1 MLTEKIRLRSIE
13 GMGENWATI
22 MRWADAAFRNAG
34 FETELSRKGR
44 DGIDTCRWLTTGETD
59 VTVSLTSAAAMADK
73 STGVF
78 RGEHLRGVRGLAGM
92 IHYGHYFH
100 NIVKADTGVRE
111 FADLA
116 RVKPKLGLCIA
127 SPGFIAGQ
135 ITRAYLKHYGV
146 DVDRD
151 IAAWGGEIYNVMR
164 ETTAQW
170 MDGRANALMRENTRF
185 QAVGQAS
192 SIYDLSFLSLDREV
206 AEAVAKEYC
215 LDVVDVPAKSF
226 RGQDRPVITVANPG
240 YAILVREDLPADLVY
255 RLAKALDVSSAS
267 HAISEDIF
275 YSTRHAPHGGAP
287 THPGAAAYYDEVAG
301 RYASSVPV

>member
-1 MLTEKIRLRSIE
+1 VTENIRLRSIE

-22 MRWADAAFRNAG
+22 MRWADAAFRAAG
-34 FETELSRKGR
+34 FETQLSRQGR
-44 DGIDTCRWLTTGETD
+44 DGIDAVRWVATGETD

-73 STGVF
+73 STGVY
-78 RGEHLRGVRGLAGM
+78 RGEKLPGVRGLAGM
-92 IHYGHYFH
+92 IHMGHYFH

-111 FADLA
+111 FADLVPL
-116 RVKPKLGLCIA
+116 RPKLGLCIA

-135 ITRAYLKHYGV
+135 ITRAYLDHYGV

-151 IAAWGGEIYNVMR
+151 IAAWGGEMFNVMR
-164 ETTAQW
+164 ESTAQW

-192 SIYDLSFLSLDREV
+192 AIYDLAFLSLDRNV
-206 AEAVAKEYC
+206 AESVAKEYC
-215 LDVVDVPAKSF
+215 LDIVEVPARSF
-226 RGQDRPVITVANPG
+226 RGQDRAVTTLANPG
-240 YAILVREDLPADLVY
+240 YSILVRADLPDDLVY

-275 YSTRHAPHGGAP
+275 YSTRHAPHAGAP
-287 THPGAAAYYDEVAG
+287 THPGAAAYYDEVAA
-301 RYASSVPV
+301 RYARTAFA

>member
-22 MRWADAAFRNAG
+22 MRWADAAFRAAG

-78 RGEHLRGVRGLAGM
+78 RGEQLSGVRGLAGM

-111 FADLA
+111 FTDLP

-127 SPGFIAGQ
+127 SSGFIAGQ

-192 SIYDLSFLSLDREV
+192 AIYDLSFLSLDREV

-215 LDVVDVPAKSF
+215 LDVVEVPAKSF

-240 YAILVREDLPADLVY
+240 YSILVRADLPAELVY

-275 YSTRHAPHGGAP
+275 YSTRHAPHAGAP
-287 THPGAAAYYDEVAG
+287 AHPGASAYYDEVAG
-301 RYASSVPV
+301 RYASSAPV